1 MSEKL
6 DRRHVLAAMGAGL
19 LLPRHASAFGDV
31 TLVDVAELDLGTTVS
46 RPLAWK
52 YVLYEVENTTSVEV
66 NGEVEFVKPTDP
78 ALFEHPFVVA
88 QGERAFELD
97 DVAVEQ
103 LSRYLSYGG
112 FLLLDDI
119 SGAENSGFDRSVR
132 ELARRVFPT
141 RDLAPVP
148 REHSIYRSFFLIDR
162 PLGRL
167 DKHRHLE
174 AITVGNLAPFVYFR
188 NDLSGALERKT
199 TGQFVQACV
208 PGGETQRR
216 EGLKLGINLVMYS
229 LTANYK
235 RDQAHVVALK
245 KQGVLE

>member
-112 FLLLDDI
+112 FLLRDEI
-119 SGAENSGFDRSVR
+119 SGAENSGCDRSAR
-132 ELARRVFPT
+132 ELARRVCPT

-148 REHSIYRSFFLIDR
+148 RELLAGFSLVDQMRDFTRGVVDTR
-162 PLGRL
+162 PVIF
-167 DKHRHLE
+167 HL
-174 AITVGNLAPFVYFR
+174 
-188 NDLSGALERKT
+188 
-199 TGQFVQACV
+199 
-208 PGGETQRR
+208 
-216 EGLKLGINLVMYS
+216 S
-229 LTANYK
+229 LTFVFLFFTVRAIESRRWK
-235 RDQAHVVALK
+235 
-245 KQGVLE
+245 